1 MCDDQPIGK
10 LEYSS
15 LKPTKRHRKQRVQY
29 IAPEDYIHPAILRQ
43 HMRPISDILQAQHYA
58 ATRAADL
65 TNSCITITT
74 VCKELVC

>member
-15 LKPTKRHRKQRVQY
+15 MKAEKPRRKRQQY
-29 IAPEDYIHPAILRQ
+29 IPPEDYIHPSILRQ

-74 VCKELVC
+74 VCKEVVC